1 MVYRSDFGSSAF
13 RAFEYRA
20 VFLLTFDAKVHAIP
34 VTQLFRIVCLKENSA
49 DSSNAFQVVM
59 LLISNGPAVSAAA
72 SAWAL
77 ELDPLRGWIH
87 LESSSLSVGGAFR
100 RHAIERSVNE
110 NHVVDRFSAIL
121 IICFP
126 SEAVKAV
133 VPATIDIDHEDSAQ
147 VIVAAVSSRAIELV
161 AHQEE

>member
-59 LLISNGPAVSAAA
+59 LLISNGRAVSAAA
-72 SAWAL
+72 SAWAP
-77 ELDPLRGWIH
+77 ELDPLKG
-87 LESSSLSVGGAFR
+87 
-100 RHAIERSVNE
+100 
-110 NHVVDRFSAIL
+110 
-121 IICFP
+121 
-126 SEAVKAV
+126 
-133 VPATIDIDHEDSAQ
+133 
-147 VIVAAVSSRAIELV
+147 
-161 AHQEE
+161 